1 MMQDLSSILG
11 LKAEPVA
18 SGPDDVML
26 TEKAAFGDVAFPAAP
41 GPTGLTRGRKI
52 SFAVVLT
59 LAACATAS
67 APAFLGA
74 VSGTFGFSGGNGS
87 TDPVTRPVSPEMR
100 ALTFALEAPE
110 KASLGKPI
118 RLWATHYHTP
128 QMRPAPDPA
137 AADAFP
143 LINRD
148 GEAISP
154 PLSARDWCNA
164 ALQGS
169 VSVRAGGKSTAY
181 VYVDANGPDQANCD
195 EWLGS
200 LSDGVK
206 NATRRARF
214 MKVSHELG
222 CGVRNHPLVPFRTI
236 AVDPDVIP
244 LESVVYVPDLRGR
257 TFKQDG
263 ETFTHDGYLYA
274 GDRGGAIHGNHI
286 DVFLEGDASPQL
298 QALFA
303 ATETRTFPAYLVAKD
318 DPMAAAFLT
327 TQSSQCGGVTPG

>member
-1 MMQDLSSILG
+1 MKDLSSILG
-11 LKAEPVA
+11 LKAVPVP
-18 SGPDDVML
+18 SGRDDVVL
-26 TEKAAFGDVAFPAAP
+26 TEKAEFGDVAFPAAP
-41 GPTGLTRGRKI
+41 GATGLTRGRKI

-59 LAACATAS
+59 LAACAAAF

-74 VSGTFGFSGGNGS
+74 VSSGISGGAGA
-87 TDPVTRPVSPEMR
+87 TDPVTRPVTPEMR

-110 KASLGKPI
+110 KASLGQRIK
-118 RLWATHYHTP
+118 LWATHYHTP
-128 QMRPAPDPA
+128 QMRPAPEA
-137 AADAFP
+137 AEGAFP
-143 LINRD
+143 LIDRD

-214 MKVSHELG
+214 MKVSHPLG

-244 LESVVYVPDLRGR
+244 LESVVYVPELRGR

-274 GDRGGAIHGNHI
+274 GDRGGAIHDNHI

-298 QALFA
+298 QKLFA
-303 ATETRTFPAYLVAKD
+303 ATETRTFSAYLVSKD

>member
-11 LKAEPVA
+11 LKAVPVP
-18 SGPDDVML
+18 SGPDDVVL
-26 TEKAAFGDVAFPAAP
+26 TEKAAFGDVAFPAP
-41 GPTGLTRGRKI
+41 SPPETDGLSPVRKLG
-52 SFAVVLT
+52 FAVVLT
-59 LAACATAS
+59 VAACATAS
-67 APAFLGA
+67 APGMI
-74 VSGTFGFSGGNGS
+74 GS
-87 TDPVTRPVSPEMR
+87 SSVDPVARPVSPEMR
-100 ALTFALEAPE
+100 ALTFALEAPQE
-110 KASLGKPI
+110 KSLGK
-118 RLWATHYHTP
+118 RMKLWATHYHTP
-128 QMRPAPDPA
+128 QIRPAAETISA
-137 AADAFP
+137 AVP
-143 LINRD
+143 LIDRK

-154 PLSARDWCNA
+154 PLSPRDWCNA

-181 VYVDANGPDQANCD
+181 VYVDANGPEQANCD

-214 MKVSHELG
+214 MKVKHALG

-236 AVDPDVIP
+236 AVDPDFIP
-244 LESVVYVPDLRGR
+244 LDSVVFVPELRGR

-274 GDRGGAIHGNHI
+274 GDRGGAIKGNHI
-286 DVFLEGDASPQL
+286 DVFLEGDASGPL
-298 QALFA
+298 ESLFA
-303 ATETRTFPAYLVAKD
+303 STDTRTFSAHVVAKG
-318 DPMAAAFLT
+318 DPMAAAFFT